1 MRVAQKNKTYK
12 SLRKIMIFLLL
23 VIFSSIL
30 SISIISIFAR
40 PSLCELYKY
49 NYIGVE
55 SDVTNYSDK
64 DLEYIRYLTNR
75 NRIIP
80 VSLIYE
86 STMAYYDTL
95 ITILLSS
102 FAALSFFSWMSVKN
116 KVSIEVKEGLS
127 HEIESKGFSDDI
139 NAKIE
144 SIVASKMDV
153 ILPNIRDEL
162 RDGIPSLVTDITN
175 KAIESKIDRIS
186 DISRMED
193 NQKLDEE
200 RI

>member
-1 MRVAQKNKTYK
+1 
-12 SLRKIMIFLLL
+12 MIFLLL

-55 SDVTNYSDK
+55 SDLTNYSDK